1 MKDRRLLII
10 FGIVLVDMLSFSL
23 VLPLLPYFAKN
34 FGANAL
40 VTGLIASAYPLAQ
53 VIAAPILGRLS
64 DAYGRRPILL
74 VSIAGT
80 ACALMVL
87 GLANSLWMLFASRI
101 IDGLTGGNISV
112 AQAYMTD
119 ITSAEDRGKAFGLVG
134 AAFGLGFIL
143 GPAAG
148 GLLSTISYSVPA
160 FVAAALAGI
169 NLLLVTFVLPESLSA
184 ERRAE
189 VRKEPAK
196 GFAIHELAT
205 TLGLPRVGPL
215 MTVRIVIG
223 FTFAVFEGGFSLWA
237 AQALGLSAWQ
247 NGLVLAYVGVLSV
260 GIQLGAIGA
269 LTKRFSDAQ
278 LIVGGAAL
286 AAVSL
291 AAWGFSP
298 NVWVLLAILPPLSLG
313 MAVANTIVGSALT
326 KSVYPDEVGGIIGLA
341 TSTGSL
347 MRIPAPFVAGA
358 LLQFVPAGW
367 APGVLS
373 GVMTA
378 AVVPFAYRRLIRCP
392 DAPLPPREI
401 PHPQPPATGVAVGSA
416 E

>member
-1 MKDRRLLII
+1 MKDRRLFII

-23 VLPLLPYFAKN
+23 VLPLLPYFAKT
-34 FGANAL
+34 FGATPVL
-40 VTGLIASAYPLAQ
+40 TGAIASAYPLAQ

-64 DAYGRRPILL
+64 DAYGRKPILL

-80 ACALMVL
+80 ACALVVL
-87 GLANSLWMLFASRI
+87 GLSNAIWMLFVSRI

-134 AAFGLGFIL
+134 AAFGIGFIL
-143 GPAAG
+143 GPATG
-148 GLLSTISYSVPA
+148 GALSSITYSLPA
-160 FVAAALAGI
+160 FVAAGLAVV

-184 ERRAE
+184 ERRAQ
-189 VRKEPAK
+189 VRAEPVR
-196 GFAIHELAT
+196 GFALRELGA

-237 AQALGLSAWQ
+237 AQAIGLPAWQ

-260 GIQLGAIGA
+260 AIQLVVIGV

-278 LIVGGAAL
+278 LIVGGSAL

-291 AAWGFSP
+291 TAWGFSP
-298 NVWVLLAILPPLSLG
+298 NVWVLVAIMPALSLG

-326 KSVYPDEVGGIIGLA
+326 KAVHPDEVGGIIGLA

-347 MRIPAPFVAGA
+347 VRVPAPFVAGA
-358 LLQFVPAGW
+358 LLQLVPAGW

-373 GVMTA
+373 GVLTA
-378 AVVPFAYRRLIRCP
+378 AVLPFAYQRLIKCP
-392 DAPLPPREI
+392 DAPLRPNSTEPGT
-401 PHPQPPATGVAVGSA
+401 QA
-416 E
+416 ED